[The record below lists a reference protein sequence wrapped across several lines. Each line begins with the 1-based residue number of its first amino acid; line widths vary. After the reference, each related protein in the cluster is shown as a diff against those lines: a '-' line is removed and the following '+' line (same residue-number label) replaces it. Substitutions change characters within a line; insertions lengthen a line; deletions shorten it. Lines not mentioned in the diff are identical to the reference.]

1 MDKYYENLG
10 HKNNVILFMPSV
22 SYQVQ
27 FSLYHLHCTI
37 ACLFVLVTLCSI
49 DLIIPN
55 SKWRMQNPR
64 SETQIMPGVFLP
76 KRIVL
81 FCCVFFCFFFFFFF
95 FFLSQ
100 MAFPFSTTLLEIC
113 YWVYQTHHTSSLFIM
128 SLIPLV
134 SWDIW
139 HKYGVSLVPQQ

>member
-55 SKWRMQNPR
+55 SKWRMQNPQ

-81 FCCVFFCFFFFFFF
+81 FCCFFFCCFVTNGIP
-95 FFLSQ
+95 FLHNLTGNLLLGLPDTSHIIFIHNVSNTTGFLGH
-100 MAFPFSTTLLEIC
+100 MA
-113 YWVYQTHHTSSLFIM
+113 
-128 SLIPLV
+128 
-134 SWDIW
+134 
-139 HKYGVSLVPQQ
+139 